1 MVSETR
7 MAGCRSLGDPST
19 RSWLHLV
26 QYWGQGERGLPRN
39 LPQWPSWQ
47 AGPYESTASR
57 AYVGG
62 RGRLTGRENACTICR
77 SIVAM
82 KPPARPARPEKVKVT
97 QRSEGSG
104 RDRVGGGQEC
114 IGVVRASSCGVRDME
129 RSGDGSR

>member
-7 MAGCRSLGDPST
+7 TAECPSLGGPST

-26 QYWGQGERGLPRN
+26 QYWERGERGLPRK
-39 LPQWPSWQ
+39 LLQWPSWQ
-47 AGPYESTASR
+47 AGPYESTWSR

-62 RGRLTGRENACTICR
+62 RGRLTGRESACRICR

-104 RDRVGGGQEC
+104 WDRVDSGQEC
-114 IGVVRASSCGVRDME
+114 IGVVRASSCGVRDMQ
-129 RSGDGSR
+129 RSEDGSR